1 MILALLLQ
9 LPGVESLPG
18 LPTGYVPTAG
28 AEMAWEV
35 HDQLVVYARV
45 LMLALLAVGLILGFL
60 APAARLRVTAIRT
73 VLSLFT
79 VLCLFATHVH
89 IYGWIMGLGHSMATG
104 IVSEEQQAEFDQ
116 TWELAGDAA
125 ALEEMTPGELNA
137 TPWYVRWAAAL
148 LHASPG
154 GVVAMEL
161 IASFSTAAFLLATT
175 FVSMLWRA
183 LVTITFVMGPICI
196 VFGLLPSWGP
206 RVTTTWLILTC
217 HFSLWQVWI
226 AICTLFVNKADQFLS
241 LTPQVIAITETMKGN
256 ETIIPNTYEAILI
269 QLVSVFLVLGVPVM
283 VALFFPWGRASTM
296 MAWGMMDGA
305 KTAMRTTMSA
315 ASMAKGGI
323 SAGAGKVS
331 VPGGSSFNATSFK
344 GGGGDS
350 KPGTAMSAPG
360 AWMDAPT
367 PKSSYEPGQWK

>member
-1 MILALLLQ
+1 MLTFLLQ
-9 LPGVESLPG
+9 LPGVDALPG
-18 LPTGYVPTAG
+18 LPVGYVPTAG

-35 HDQLVVYARV
+35 HDQLVIYSRV

-73 VLSLFT
+73 VLSLFV

-89 IYGWIMGLGHSMATG
+89 VYGWIMGLGHSMATG
-104 IVSEEQQAEFDQ
+104 IVSEEQQAEFDE

-125 ALEEMTPGELNA
+125 ALEEMTPEQLSG
-137 TPWYVRWAAAL
+137 TPWYVRWSQAL
-148 LHASPG
+148 LRATPASIIT
-154 GVVAMEL
+154 MEL
-161 IASFSTAAFLLATT
+161 IASFTTAWFLLATT

-183 LVTITFVMGPICI
+183 LVTITFVMSPVCI

-226 AICTLFVNKADQFLS
+226 ALCTLFVNKADQFLS
-241 LTPQVIAITETMKGN
+241 LTTPAMDVAKTIAGDETA
-256 ETIIPNTYEAILI
+256 IPNTYEAILI

-296 MAWGMMDGA
+296 MAWGMTDGA
-305 KTAMRTTMSA
+305 KTVARTTMAA

-323 SAGAGKVS
+323 SGGAGKVN

-344 GGGGDS
+344 GGGSSGIALE
-350 KPGTAMSAPG
+350 KAAKAAPP
-360 AWMDAPT
+360 A
-367 PKSSYEPGQWK
+367 SYQPEQWK